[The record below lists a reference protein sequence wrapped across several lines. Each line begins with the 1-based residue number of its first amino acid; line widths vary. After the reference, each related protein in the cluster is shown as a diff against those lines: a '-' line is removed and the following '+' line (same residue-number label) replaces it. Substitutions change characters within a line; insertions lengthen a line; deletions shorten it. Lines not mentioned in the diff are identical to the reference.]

1 MTFLLCDPGW
11 YARGRHYA
19 KLSLSN
25 AARLSFSDLCIL
37 LFMFLS
43 LCRLCVCVFLCS
55 HWSLVDV
62 PLIFFCPADH
72 VPDWQPRVLLGMVEA
87 RSVNVKKTTT
97 TFNELDV
104 QNGWEENTH
113 THTYYCTYYLV
124 YCVYV
129 CVFSSHSFWASSS
142 LDVPAAGSHRRKVTH
157 DFSSTCRPGSSEVP
171 RNPLTRWDVSSTPA
185 NGVFLTKKLK
195 NKTKMLNGWRTIQ
208 SLVHKIRLH
217 GRRGKGTAGS
227 FSREKLRPAPQKVDE
242 KSCVTFLLCDPGWY
256 VQRT

>member
-1 MTFLLCDPGW
+1 MFFLGCTVASRGG
-11 YARGRHYA
+11 YQMARGRHYA

-97 TFNELDV
+97 TTTTTRGENRV
-104 QNGWEENTH
+104 QGKIGRNSTLNYINH
-113 THTYYCTYYLV
+113 Y
-124 YCVYV
+124 
-129 CVFSSHSFWASSS
+129 
-142 LDVPAAGSHRRKVTH
+142 AGIKKIKQGALLSI
-157 DFSSTCRPGSSEVP
+157 D
-171 RNPLTRWDVSSTPA
+171 TR
-185 NGVFLTKKLK
+185 
-195 NKTKMLNGWRTIQ
+195 
-208 SLVHKIRLH
+208 
-217 GRRGKGTAGS
+217 
-227 FSREKLRPAPQKVDE
+227 
-242 KSCVTFLLCDPGWY
+242 
-256 VQRT
+256 

>member
-1 MTFLLCDPGW
+1 M
-11 YARGRHYA
+11 ARGRHYA

-97 TFNELDV
+97 TNQRIGLGKNVIVRYIKLCALLLV
-104 QNGWEENTH
+104 Q
-113 THTYYCTYYLV
+113 Y
-124 YCVYV
+124 
-129 CVFSSHSFWASSS
+129 
-142 LDVPAAGSHRRKVTH
+142 
-157 DFSSTCRPGSSEVP
+157 ST
-171 RNPLTRWDVSSTPA
+171 
-185 NGVFLTKKLK
+185 
-195 NKTKMLNGWRTIQ
+195 
-208 SLVHKIRLH
+208 
-217 GRRGKGTAGS
+217 
-227 FSREKLRPAPQKVDE
+227 
-242 KSCVTFLLCDPGWY
+242 WY
-256 VQRT
+256 

>member
-1 MTFLLCDPGW
+1 M
-11 YARGRHYA
+11 ARGRHYA

-97 TFNELDV
+97 T
-104 QNGWEENTH
+104 TKII
-113 THTYYCTYYLV
+113 C
-124 YCVYV
+124 
-129 CVFSSHSFWASSS
+129 SSHSAYWYTV
-142 LDVPAAGSHRRKVTH
+142 DDPARGLLEKVDLFELH
-157 DFSSTCRPGSSEVP
+157 SDFSEHAIYIYTPP
-171 RNPLTRWDVSSTPA
+171 RNSGGIP
-185 NGVFLTKKLK
+185 
-195 NKTKMLNGWRTIQ
+195 
-208 SLVHKIRLH
+208 
-217 GRRGKGTAGS
+217 
-227 FSREKLRPAPQKVDE
+227 
-242 KSCVTFLLCDPGWY
+242 
-256 VQRT
+256 

>member
-1 MTFLLCDPGW
+1 MVASRGG
-11 YARGRHYA
+11 YRMARGRHYA

-97 TFNELDV
+97 TTT
-104 QNGWEENTH
+104 TH
-113 THTYYCTYYLV
+113 LLPPVTRLV
-124 YCVYV
+124 LNQSLMNAW
-129 CVFSSHSFWASSS
+129 VF
-142 LDVPAAGSHRRKVTH
+142 L
-157 DFSSTCRPGSSEVP
+157 SSTHA
-171 RNPLTRWDVSSTPA
+171 LTT
-185 NGVFLTKKLK
+185 L
-195 NKTKMLNGWRTIQ
+195 
-208 SLVHKIRLH
+208 
-217 GRRGKGTAGS
+217 
-227 FSREKLRPAPQKVDE
+227 SRV
-242 KSCVTFLLCDPGWY
+242 
-256 VQRT
+256 